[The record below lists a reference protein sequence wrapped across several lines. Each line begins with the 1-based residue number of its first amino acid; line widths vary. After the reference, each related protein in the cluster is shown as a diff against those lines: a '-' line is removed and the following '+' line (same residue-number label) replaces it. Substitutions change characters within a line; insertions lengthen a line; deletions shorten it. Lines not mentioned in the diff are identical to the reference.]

1 MNDEPQRRRTSGG
14 GRHTAGR
21 APRARQKI
29 ALTPARVAQGCVAL
43 ALGGVLTGLTVHGA
57 AAAQSQRA
65 QMLDARTA
73 VTDAAL
79 DAVAV
84 AHAASRAAAGVTV
97 DDGRVA
103 QLEAATAELEKLLD
117 ETGVDALRAAGTVS
131 RSAGRA
137 GDDGADD
144 ADPGDQGS
152 RAADPVAAGT
162 GAAGEGGAS
171 APTNG
176 ATDGAADAAPTGPSA
191 GSSPGSATA
200 PSADPSTQADGLLS
214 ASERPLAVPPPAS
227 AAPSTAA
234 STPAPPTSAPTTAPS
249 APTTAPTNAPATA
262 PTTAPTTGSAD
273 RAGTTPTAGPTG
285 DATGTSEATA
295 GSSDAARTT
304 PDATTTATTP
314 TATTPVAP
322 DATTAPGATPGSSD
336 QVAQDA
342 VVVPPVE
349 GPEDATTRKLREALA
364 RVVELRD
371 AVLETTED
379 KQAERAAAADAAQQK
394 AAELRVAAAAAE
406 QAKAEAAEAERQA
419 QEEAAAQAA
428 AAAAA
433 ERAAWKKSLLGYANG
448 RIPASA
454 LCAPT
459 FDAGALLRCD
469 AAQDL
474 DALDAAYYA
483 DFGVHVTITDSY
495 RSYASQVTCRAT
507 KGWLCATPGTSNH
520 GTGVAVDLGGGIQ
533 TFGTKQH
540 RWMKAH
546 AADYGWAHPGWA
558 EPGSSKPEPWH
569 WEYTR

>member
-84 AHAASRAAAGVTV
+84 AHAASKAAAGVTV

-137 GDDGADD
+137 GDDRAED
-144 ADPGDQGS
+144 ASLGDRGS

-162 GAAGEGGAS
+162 GEAGEGGAS
-171 APTNG
+171 APTNE

-191 GSSPGSATA
+191 DSSAGSTTA
-200 PSADPSTQADGLLS
+200 PSAASPSTETDGLLS
-214 ASERPLAVPPPAS
+214 ASERPLVVPPAS
-227 AAPSTAA
+227 SAAA
-234 STPAPPTSAPTTAPS
+234 STPAPPTTPTSAPPTAPS
-249 APTTAPTNAPATA
+249 APTTAPTTV
-262 PTTAPTTGSAD
+262 PTTGSAD
-273 RAGTTPTAGPTG
+273 RAGTTRTAGPTG
-285 DATGTSEATA
+285 DATGTPEATA

-322 DATTAPGATPGSSD
+322 DATMAPGATPGSSD

-349 GPEDATTRKLREALA
+349 GPEDAATRRIREALA

-394 AAELRVAAAAAE
+394 SAEVRAAAAAAE
-406 QAKAEAAEAERQA
+406 QAKAD
-419 QEEAAAQAA
+419 EAAAQARA
-428 AAAAA
+428 AADAQAQEAA

-459 FDAGALLRCD
+459 FDADALLRCD

-520 GTGVAVDLGGGIQ
+520 GTGIATDLGGGIQ

-546 AADYGWAHPGWA
+546 AAQYGWAHPGWA